1 MVYSS
6 PEPQFM
12 CASAILKEEKI
23 TLQGLG
29 LEAVDDYL
37 SGKPA
42 TVWQYHRAALDMIGK
57 CPLGI
62 L

>member
-1 MVYSS
+1 
-6 PEPQFM
+6 M